1 VSIVLAWGIGRF
13 RLKLI
18 TLLPLLNERRN
29 GLNVNHGFENK
40 LLILEKYI
48 FGCNSVHRGI
58 GQRRRKGRGKEKG
71 RGRGRVDNGKSD
83 QSGDQEEQQPIIS
96 MFRSGGASRF

>member
-1 VSIVLAWGIGRF
+1 MLAWGIGRF

-58 GQRRRKGRGKEKG
+58 GQRRRKGRGKGKE
-71 RGRGRVDNGKSD
+71 RGRVDNGKSD